1 MSVPDVAS
9 EPITPA
15 RSQPRSMQRLVA
27 GAAVDSFGTGI
38 SAAATILYFV
48 TIVGFTAN
56 SVVAAMSAGAI
67 FGVLSPILVGRLA
80 DRFGLIRTYCTAL
93 ALRGVGFVAY
103 ALATQYVTFLLL
115 TLPLM
120 ALEAAT
126 PPLQQSL
133 VAQLFAGDARIRV
146 MSSIR
151 AARNV
156 ALGAGTLVA
165 GAALTTHSQPLVA
178 GLLAINGTSFL
189 ILACV
194 VYSLRRSAT
203 PPAQQQE
210 KNCGSSR
217 PALRNPAFLGLA
229 GLNGLLLL
237 HDSVLFVLLPLWM
250 VLRLGA
256 SPLWVSLMLALNTGL
271 TVAMQLGFGR
281 IRRLTTATNPT
292 LFVAAGAL
300 VAACLCCLTA
310 ERITGSTAIALCAV
324 AVALLTLGENL
335 HSIAAWQVS
344 FELAPDGRRSEYLS
358 AFNSGSGLQR
368 IVGPVLMTGVVLALP
383 TTGWLVL
390 AIVFGAATVGFT
402 TISTASRGND
412 IHLTASK

>member
-1 MSVPDVAS
+1 M
-9 EPITPA
+9 
-15 RSQPRSMQRLVA
+15 R
-27 GAAVDSFGTGI
+27 GI
-38 SAAATILYFV
+38 
-48 TIVGFTAN
+48 
-56 SVVAAMSAGAI
+56 
-67 FGVLSPILVGRLA
+67 
-80 DRFGLIRTYCTAL
+80 
-93 ALRGVGFVAY
+93 GFVAY

-178 GLLAINGTSFL
+178 ALLAINGTSFL
-189 ILACV
+189 ILAWV
-194 VYSLRRSAT
+194 VHSLRRSAI

-210 KNCGSSR
+210 KDCGSSR
-217 PALRNPAFLGLA
+217 PALRNPAFLSLA

-292 LFVAAGAL
+292 LFVAASASSPHVSAVSPPNDSPDQRQLPSARRQLRYSPSVRTSIASRRGRCL
-300 VAACLCCLTA
+300 SNWLRMPAAASTSA
-310 ERITGSTAIALCAV
+310 HSTAAPASSE
-324 AVALLTLGENL
+324 LLDRC
-335 HSIAAWQVS
+335 S
-344 FELAPDGRRSEYLS
+344 
-358 AFNSGSGLQR
+358 
-368 IVGPVLMTGVVLALP
+368 
-383 TTGWLVL
+383 
-390 AIVFGAATVGFT
+390 
-402 TISTASRGND
+402 
-412 IHLTASK
+412 